1 MWCQNR
7 ESEIGL
13 KTDNDLYTSSRYDMY
28 YTNGLELFFRF
39 VTKND
44 NIKIGKEVTEVKL
57 GQYIYT
63 PR

>member
-1 MWCQNR
+1 
-7 ESEIGL
+7 
-13 KTDNDLYTSSRYDMY
+13 MY

-39 VTKND
+39 VTKKND

-63 PR
+63 PRYIDSPNKSIVDRPYAGYLFGEL

>member
-13 KTDNDLYTSSRYDMY
+13 KTDNDLYSSRYDMY

-39 VTKND
+39 VTKKND
-44 NIKIGKEVTEVKL
+44 NIKIGKKS
-57 GQYIYT
+57 
-63 PR
+63 RR